1 MEEKLKSLL
10 KYCHSYDQ
18 DILEGSRVEEISRFY
33 FACKNGDTDIVKQML
48 PTIPYDQLNQLEPN
62 GSTAL
67 HAATYCGHLDIVR
80 LLLHEYG
87 CQRHLRNLY
96 GFTAYEIA
104 QTEEMRQVFHRPS
117 NKNRF
122 NDDSMGFEQTFRR
135 HSSSINQIVMG
146 SRIDDNDV
154 AKPNQ
159 RFYVGYET
167 NEEVKKQLD
176 SINGVKALFQ
186 SRIGRYIT
194 KQGIKLKLGK
204 RAGYS
209 KKEYPYI
216 ANEQFQQ
223 ESLQKIL
230 DESVT
235 SNHIDYKHCCY
246 LLNEYI
252 QQGTIESLLKLYTL
266 ETPFYWSLFK
276 SPSPLEFP
284 LFMHLSDLKERYY
297 QGYSYRGVQLTQHQL
312 DEYRWALKTKDS
324 VLSLVT
330 FASTS
335 INRSVAEQFAVKS
348 SSSDKITALLI
359 FHFPQPCDT
368 AINLS
373 KIPQYQLPCISN
385 YENEKEILIAP
396 RTFFKVTDIEID
408 QPPERYTIYL
418 ENFII
423 KILHDL
429 AQIGS
434 IYVLQDEHNV
444 YVLWPFEQY
453 GKVNGPFSVVA
464 KFYDQM
470 KTDMLR
476 IKREREC
483 ISFVIWRVSDNTDSL
498 NTVFQRKDRQEAA
511 FMFGQLLKRVLVDTY
526 NKDDDS
532 IESFSNMMH
541 CLRQLFANDKSKLNF
556 LQEFE
561 SEYKTHTPIYWYSL
575 DSFLYELV
583 NKALREQNTELLFH
597 IRIFIR
603 GLHQQIVVI
612 YNSRTTTECTTVLPM
627 VLYRGAL
634 IPINELNDRILNNPE
649 GLLSISSSLSTSANK

>member
-1 MEEKLKSLL
+1 MS
-10 KYCHSYDQ
+10 Q
-18 DILEGSRVEEISRFY
+18 
-33 FACKNGDTDIVKQML
+33 
-48 PTIPYDQLNQLEPN
+48 
-62 GSTAL
+62 
-67 HAATYCGHLDIVR
+67 
-80 LLLHEYG
+80 
-87 CQRHLRNLY
+87 
-96 GFTAYEIA
+96 
-104 QTEEMRQVFHRPS
+104 
-117 NKNRF
+117 
-122 NDDSMGFEQTFRR
+122 
-135 HSSSINQIVMG
+135 
-146 SRIDDNDV
+146 
-154 AKPNQ
+154 
-159 RFYVGYET
+159 
-167 NEEVKKQLD
+167 
-176 SINGVKALFQ
+176 
-186 SRIGRYIT
+186 
-194 KQGIKLKLGK
+194 
-204 RAGYS
+204 
-209 KKEYPYI
+209 
-216 ANEQFQQ
+216 
-223 ESLQKIL
+223 
-230 DESVT
+230 
-235 SNHIDYKHCCY
+235 
-246 LLNEYI
+246 
-252 QQGTIESLLKLYTL
+252 
-266 ETPFYWSLFK
+266 
-276 SPSPLEFP
+276 
-284 LFMHLSDLKERYY
+284 
-297 QGYSYRGVQLTQHQL
+297 
-312 DEYRWALKTKDS
+312 
-324 VLSLVT
+324 
-330 FASTS
+330 
-335 INRSVAEQFAVKS
+335 
-348 SSSDKITALLI
+348 
-359 FHFPQPCDT
+359 
-368 AINLS
+368 
-373 KIPQYQLPCISN
+373 
-385 YENEKEILIAP
+385 
-396 RTFFKVTDIEID
+396 
-408 QPPERYTIYL
+408 
-418 ENFII
+418 FII